1 MHLLVTN
8 SDLMT
13 ALQRVITFKIL
24 KYLPEYMNMD
34 KSFFSPREHKCD
46 NYVLLTLKCM
56 QQIRKTNK
64 VLHVS
69 ASNHILRDLHYRCK
83 CKEAAEQHIITNHR
97 LRLPITK
104 QTFNKNLEYVMK
116 HFMSLWKSSE
126 VNKVLVE
133 EFERTKG
140 SGVGMLASLLKDNF
154 SGVELKYNYSKHG
167 QKSLSPKVS
176 W

>member
-69 ASNHILRDLHYRCK
+69 ASNHILSDLHLAGVNAKKLLTDTLSQNTSSDCQSQNRHSTKIWSMSWNISRVC
-83 CKEAAEQHIITNHR
+83 ENHQR
-97 LRLPITK
+97 LTIYWLRNLKGRKDLVWGCWLPYWRT
-104 QTFNKNLEYVMK
+104 TFQE
-116 HFMSLWKSSE
+116 SS
-126 VNKVLVE
+126 
-133 EFERTKG
+133 
-140 SGVGMLASLLKDNF
+140 
-154 SGVELKYNYSKHG
+154 
-167 QKSLSPKVS
+167 
-176 W
+176 